1 MALKH
6 AHVRYIYFCTHDKL
20 SIVFLGRSV
29 GRQLRCHSCKAI
41 LVTKDLGNAA
51 ECENIVAV
59 KEPRTKK
66 LKSTVVKPN
75 EILESVT
82 RGGLSY
88 PSEVSFA
95 ICALGFI
102 YFNQLNDDEKL
113 TRLLI
118 ADNHCHTFIQN
129 VEELLK
135 DDPSFNC
142 MLNVK
147 CGDGHSIFRPLMRTF
162 FNCCAQNLRKNM
174 FSCDSKDL
182 IPPGE
187 KGSNSSQTRKLR
199 KLTSKSSV
207 QK

>member
-1 MALKH
+1 M
-6 AHVRYIYFCTHDKL
+6 
-20 SIVFLGRSV
+20 
-29 GRQLRCHSCKAI
+29 

-51 ECENIVAV
+51 EYKNIVAI
-59 KEPRTKK
+59 KEPHTKK

-75 EILESVT
+75 EILESVA

-88 PSEVSFA
+88 LSEVSFA
-95 ICALGFI
+95 TCALGFI

-135 DDPSFNC
+135 DDHSFICVLIVNY
-142 MLNVK
+142 N
-147 CGDGHSIFRPLMRTF
+147 DGHSIFRPLIRTF

-174 FSCDSKDL
+174 FSYDSKDL

-187 KGSNSSQTRKLR
+187 KGITPH
-199 KLTSKSSV
+199 
-207 QK
+207 